1 MAIEVK
7 HYKVR
12 QLPSSPTPNSI
23 YWVKASTDSEVSG
36 YITDL
41 QGVPYPLKDISGSGG
56 IQSIVN
62 SDGNITVTG
71 SDNLVINISPAL
83 LSIINSALQSGNN
96 ISELFN
102 DAGYITSFT
111 ETDPIFQASEAS
123 LFVTGDKVNLDNQ
136 SGVNSGDETTLSIQ
150 TKRPLKTINGESLE
164 GSGNIIV
171 GSSITNTSEL
181 TNDGSDGTSTYVET
195 DELGQVAFS
204 NDYNDLDNLPTIPV
218 VSTLL
223 REEFVFS
230 GSQTFTLTNNYAQ
243 VYLVEV
249 QGQGALSTSQYTLV
263 APNQVTINDTLDA
276 GDYVVIIY
284 SDASAGV
291 VPYYTQAQTDAGF
304 IATVPNFVYVR
315 DVNDFPPITLD
326 KYFLEDDKTY
336 HLAGT
341 IDLNGARLVGG
352 SNTTIIGG
360 SSENGILTSTGLPIG
375 VPLLSSIYTTP
386 IRHISFKDVHT
397 AIEFDGSTNPNDMA
411 LDWTGV
417 NFVNVPN
424 VGLVKDAVNFI
435 FDKGAFLDS
444 KNLKFDGTID
454 TVGFGNSLLSGD
466 GLLGDILKV
475 EPTCIITRRFRII
488 YSPIVSFGLTR
499 GVNIDVNATI
509 PIESFILDT
518 ANFSG
523 RAINSTEYLPGIN
536 YQDGRALFVN
546 CVGIINT
553 TAIANMYMKNNA
565 TPTTISVIGDRYAM
579 SGTTQSNGVN
589 QKFTH
594 IPANN
599 SMRYDST
606 ITRLFRVLITFAV
619 ESGNNNILGIYVGVK
634 RGVSINPTAD
644 RISESEVYLTTSGT
658 RPEVGAVQAL
668 VELNQ
673 NDEVYMIVQNTSALS
688 NITVEFMNMIIE
700 RTN

>member
-1 MAIEVK
+1 MTKISNRDVYREDL
-7 HYKVR
+7 KVNELDFVVGSDYDNSLR
-12 QLPSSPTPNSI
+12 TVNFRVRELADFIGKYNGTSPLNFVFFFQPNDEQLVPPN
-23 YWVKASTDSEVSG
+23 G
-36 YITDL
+36 YFFSKL
-41 QGVPYPLKDISGSGG
+41 
-56 IQSIVN
+56 
-62 SDGNITVTG
+62 NITQGSLIQELYFSKRAFSAVDVTKVFDFIKDFN
-71 SDNLVINISPAL
+71 SNYRIRLSNPNNPNNFMFLNVVSATENTDYYTLVVSHENSP
-83 LSIINSALQSGNN
+83 
-96 ISELFN
+96 EETLFEDQN
-102 DAGYITSFT
+102 TYI
-111 ETDPIFQASEAS
+111 
-123 LFVTGDKVNLDNQ
+123 LD
-136 SGVNSGDETTLSIQ
+136 
-150 TKRPLKTINGESLE
+150 
-164 GSGNIIV
+164 IV
-171 GSSITNTSEL
+171 SKGGGLSITNTSEL

-243 VYLVEV
+243 VYSVEV

-263 APNQVTINDTLDA
+263 APNQVTINDTLGA

-424 VGLVKDAVNFI
+424 VGLIKDASNFI

-454 TVGFGNSLLSGD
+454 TVGFGNCLFSGD
-466 GLLGDILKV
+466 GLLGNIIELAD
-475 EPTCIITRRFRII
+475 TCTINRRFRII
-488 YSPIVSFGLTR
+488 YSSVVAFALTK
-499 GVNIDVNATI
+499 GIKVNPLTTI
-509 PIESFILDT
+509 GIEAFILDT
-518 ANFSG
+518 VNFSG
-523 RAINSTEYLPGIN
+523 GGTYLDGIN
-536 YQDGRALFVN
+536 YTNEEALFVN

-579 SGTTQSNGVN
+579 SGTTQSNGV
-589 QKFTH
+589 K
-594 IPANN
+594 
-599 SMRYDST
+599 
-606 ITRLFRVLITFAV
+606 
-619 ESGNNNILGIYVGVK
+619 
-634 RGVSINPTAD
+634 
-644 RISESEVYLTTSGT
+644 
-658 RPEVGAVQAL
+658 
-668 VELNQ
+668 
-673 NDEVYMIVQNTSALS
+673 
-688 NITVEFMNMIIE
+688 
-700 RTN
+700 